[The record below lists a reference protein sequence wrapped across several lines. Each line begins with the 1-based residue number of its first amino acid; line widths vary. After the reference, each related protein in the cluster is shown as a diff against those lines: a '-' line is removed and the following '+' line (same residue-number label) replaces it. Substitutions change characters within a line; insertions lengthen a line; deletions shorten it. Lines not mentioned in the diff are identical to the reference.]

1 MNKIVSFVKEKKNAI
16 KSWMYGIMATMTV
29 GMTAVPAFCP
39 PAGGVTVNT
48 TTTDMGVLVGGIASV
63 ILQIFQYIGVLLLIW
78 GVGQLVLAFK
88 NEDADS
94 KSRAMML
101 ILASIALIGLKALL
115 VGVGIIS

>member
-1 MNKIVSFVKEKKNAI
+1 MEKTFNKIKNL
-16 KSWMYGIMATMTV
+16 SYGIMAIITV
-29 GMTAVPAFCP
+29 GMVTIPAFCLA
-39 PAGGVTVNT
+39 AGSVTINT
-48 TTTDMGVLVGGIASV
+48 GTADMGTLVGGVAGV

-101 ILASIALIGLKALL
+101 ILSSIAMVGLKTLL
-115 VGVGIIS
+115 VSIGIIS

>member
-1 MNKIVSFVKEKKNAI
+1 MKKIFNKIKN
-16 KSWMYGIMATMTV
+16 WGYGIMAAMTV
-29 GMTAVPAFCP
+29 GMTTVPAFCP

-48 TTTDMGVLVGGIASV
+48 TTTDMAVLAGGIAGI
-63 ILQIFQYIGVLLLIW
+63 ILQIFQYIGILLLIL

-94 KSRAMML
+94 KSRTIML
-101 ILASIALIGLKALL
+101 IFSSIALIGLKALL